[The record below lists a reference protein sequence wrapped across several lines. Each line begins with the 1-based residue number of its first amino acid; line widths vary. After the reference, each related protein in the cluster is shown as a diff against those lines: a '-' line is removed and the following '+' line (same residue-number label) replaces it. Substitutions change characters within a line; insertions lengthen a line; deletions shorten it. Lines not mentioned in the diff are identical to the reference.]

1 MKNKKWSIQISK
13 IVADK
18 LKSYCKKN
26 GYKMNSIVEESLLQT
41 ILAPPIKCENR
52 FLCYFHDL
60 KSEVPVFLIC
70 KVERPKVSLD
80 REKKKATWHPISMS
94 LFDTCSPN
102 TAQLIENIIATD
114 NKFNLE
120 IVLYDKIGTRIESWM
135 LTDGVII
142 DANFGTMDFTN
153 SKSSEIGL
161 VIDYKFAKLIL

>member
-1 MKNKKWSIQISK
+1 
-13 IVADK
+13 
-18 LKSYCKKN
+18 
-26 GYKMNSIVEESLLQT
+26 
-41 ILAPPIKCENR
+41 
-52 FLCYFHDL
+52 
-60 KSEVPVFLIC
+60 
-70 KVERPKVSLD
+70 
-80 REKKKATWHPISMS
+80 MS